1 MRQLVTKPPLRINV
15 NFNKPQT
22 TRNPWHLSLAIAGAF
37 YSFYFNAD
45 IFTSKRF
52 QDTLLNHLA
61 QEIEKNSTV
70 IFRLEI
76 RTKLKVPINRIDSKQ
91 TNSRFGLQID
101 SDYLLL
107 ISVGTKTETMALP
120 SFQLTCISS

>member
-22 TRNPWHLSLAIAGAF
+22 TRNLWHLSLAIAGAF

-61 QEIEKNSTV
+61 QEIE
-70 IFRLEI
+70 
-76 RTKLKVPINRIDSKQ
+76 
-91 TNSRFGLQID
+91 
-101 SDYLLL
+101 
-107 ISVGTKTETMALP
+107 
-120 SFQLTCISS
+120 

>member
-15 NFNKPQT
+15 NFNKRQT
-22 TRNPWHLSLAIAGAF
+22 TRNPWHLSLAIAGVF

-52 QDTLLNHLA
+52 QDTLLNHPA

-91 TNSRFGLQID
+91 TNSSFGLQID
-101 SDYLLL
+101 SDYLPL

>member
-1 MRQLVTKPPLRINV
+1 MRQLVTKPPLRINM

-22 TRNPWHLSLAIAGAF
+22 TRNPWHLSLVIAGAF
-37 YSFYFNAD
+37 YSFYFSAD

>member
-45 IFTSKRF
+45 IFYLETFSRYPAQPPCTGNRKE
-52 QDTLLNHLA
+52 LNSNISLGD
-61 QEIEKNSTV
+61 KNKA
-70 IFRLEI
+70 E
-76 RTKLKVPINRIDSKQ
+76 
-91 TNSRFGLQID
+91 
-101 SDYLLL
+101 
-107 ISVGTKTETMALP
+107 
-120 SFQLTCISS
+120 SSN

>member
-1 MRQLVTKPPLRINV
+1 M

-22 TRNPWHLSLAIAGAF
+22 TRNPGHLFLAIAGAF

-91 TNSRFGLQID
+91 TNSSFGLQID

>member
-1 MRQLVTKPPLRINV
+1 M

-22 TRNPWHLSLAIAGAF
+22 TRNPRNLFLAIAGAF

-61 QEIEKNSTV
+61 QEIENNSTV

-91 TNSRFGLQID
+91 TNSSFGLQID

>member
-1 MRQLVTKPPLRINV
+1 M

-45 IFTSKRF
+45 ILTSKRF

-70 IFRLEI
+70 IFRSEI
-76 RTKLKVPINRIDSKQ
+76 RKKLKVPINRIDSKQ
-91 TNSRFGLQID
+91 TNSSFGLQID
-101 SDYLLL
+101 PDYLLL

-120 SFQLTCISS
+120 SFQLTYISS